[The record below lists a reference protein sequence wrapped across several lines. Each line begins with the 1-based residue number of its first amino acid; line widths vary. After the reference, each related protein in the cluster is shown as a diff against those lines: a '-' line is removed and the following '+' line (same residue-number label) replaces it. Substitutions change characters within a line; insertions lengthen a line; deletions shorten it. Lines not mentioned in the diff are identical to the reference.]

1 MNGHH
6 REAWFRVALPWL
18 LLLAPASADAHD
30 RTTSYAT
37 WDIRGREATV
47 VVRLAQ
53 LDVTRYPW
61 AATAGRDL
69 ERRVGQEVTRA
80 VRLLSSDTA
89 CPVTSG
95 PRLLDSIPGRFVV
108 EWHVTCETA
117 QDLTLHSELLLDVAP
132 SHLHFARVAVDGGP
146 PLERVLSERER
157 TWRLP
162 NAQHRAGADAGSTSF
177 AGYVHLGVE
186 HILGGYDH
194 LAFVLALLLIGSS
207 FGEVARVVTGFTLA
221 HSLTLGLTVLGHLRP
236 AAAPVEALIGLSIAL
251 VAAENCWVVGGRP
264 PAVRWAIT
272 GTLSVLAL
280 GALSGHGRVP
290 ALTLGGLALFAACY
304 FGLLRRVLR
313 TASLRWGIAFV
324 FGLVHGFGFAS
335 VLTEAGLAPNRLWQ
349 ALLGFN
355 LGVEVGQLAVV
366 ALVWPG
372 LRWLAAR
379 RERLWLATV
388 EWASAAVLAVGMYW
402 FVVRTYAG

>member
-1 MNGHH
+1 MSARRTGSWFGLVPLCLFLLGSAT
-6 REAWFRVALPWL
+6 AW
-18 LLLAPASADAHD
+18 AHD

-37 WDIRGREATV
+37 WDIRGREASV

-69 ERRVGQEVTRA
+69 EQRVGQEVARA
-80 VRLLSSDTA
+80 VQLLSGDA
-89 CPVTSG
+89 PCPVTGG

-108 EWHVTCETA
+108 EWRVTCESA
-117 QDLTLHSELLLDVAP
+117 QNLTLRSELLLDVAP
-132 SHLHFARVAVDGGP
+132 AHLHFARVVVDGGP
-146 PLERVLSERER
+146 PMERVLSERER
-157 TWRLP
+157 SWRLP
-162 NAQHRAGADAGSTSF
+162 SAQQRASTAAASTSF

-207 FGEVARVVTGFTLA
+207 FGEVAKVVTGFTLA
-221 HSLTLGLTVLGHLRP
+221 HSLTLGLTVLGHVRP

-264 PAVRWAIT
+264 AAVPWAIT
-272 GTLSVLAL
+272 GTLSILAL
-280 GALSGHGRVP
+280 GALSGFGRVP

-335 VLTEAGLAPNRLWQ
+335 VLTEAGLPPHRLWQ

-355 LGVEVGQLAVV
+355 VGVEIGQLAVV

-388 EWASAAVLAVGMYW
+388 EWGSAAVLAVGIYW